1 VTRRLLSPPVIVGA
15 VAALMAV
22 FDLGAVVFATNDEAR
37 FPLLARDILTR
48 GDVWFPHLNGVVYQN
63 KPLLLAWLIALVSW
77 PIGQVTALTSLVP
90 SILAAIAL
98 ALVVYAAAR
107 DMFGPDA
114 GRYAGLVVATSQGF
128 VVHARQ
134 AMPDMLLTLFVTVA
148 LWQGWRLTRGRP
160 RAWLG
165 FYGATGL
172 AFWTKGPAGLL
183 PLLLLVVWAL
193 VEDRRRR
200 LASLRLPRGLAL
212 LAAIVAPWPLIGL
225 LGQASGLQAAVV
237 NDQMAWYLR
246 RAGSGSTLVA
256 PLQNAFGILF
266 PWALLT
272 PLIVVQA
279 VRALRGRGGERDT
292 VQLLLTW
299 AAVTFVA
306 VALSAQQRVRY
317 YLPLL
322 TPLALLTG
330 WWLAG
335 VIVRHRAVARVPWG
349 MYAAVGGALAVSGGV
364 TLAARLDARAQLAAA
379 WPAWGGLALALGVLG
394 LAAVAA
400 VALSPAT
407 RRRPRAFA
415 LACVVAALAAAGAY
429 RADTRRP
436 TTEEFGRLEARVQP
450 LAGANGAVIAWDVA
464 DLPLNFYLRRPVLQ
478 VHTRE
483 GLSRAFDG
491 HAAVAVVGERVVQS
505 ADNPAGVTVLW
516 RATLGARGVAV
527 LAPER

>member
-1 VTRRLLSPPVIVGA
+1 VRGRLLSPPVIVGA

-128 VVHARQ
+128 VIHARQ

-193 VEDRRRR
+193 IEDRRRR
-200 LASLRLPRGLAL
+200 SSS
-212 LAAIVAPWPLIGL
+212 APWP
-225 LGQASGLQAAVV
+225 
-237 NDQMAWYLR
+237 R
-246 RAGSGSTLVA
+246 
-256 PLQNAFGILF
+256 
-266 PWALLT
+266 
-272 PLIVVQA
+272 
-279 VRALRGRGGERDT
+279 
-292 VQLLLTW
+292 
-299 AAVTFVA
+299 
-306 VALSAQQRVRY
+306 
-317 YLPLL
+317 
-322 TPLALLTG
+322 
-330 WWLAG
+330 
-335 VIVRHRAVARVPWG
+335 
-349 MYAAVGGALAVSGGV
+349 
-364 TLAARLDARAQLAAA
+364 
-379 WPAWGGLALALGVLG
+379 
-394 LAAVAA
+394 
-400 VALSPAT
+400 
-407 RRRPRAFA
+407 
-415 LACVVAALAAAGAY
+415 
-429 RADTRRP
+429 
-436 TTEEFGRLEARVQP
+436 
-450 LAGANGAVIAWDVA
+450 
-464 DLPLNFYLRRPVLQ
+464 
-478 VHTRE
+478 
-483 GLSRAFDG
+483 
-491 HAAVAVVGERVVQS
+491 
-505 ADNPAGVTVLW
+505 
-516 RATLGARGVAV
+516 
-527 LAPER
+527 